1 MDKEQLMNL
10 LTVEDITR
18 LVVELGSLPPL
29 NDNNG
34 HLIFNTICHN
44 GAGHGSRKLWFY
56 PETKSFYCWSECHGL
71 TLFDLVMKVKGF
83 VNFKDA
89 FNFVCQFKGVSAYH
103 DSGHRGFYKEEF
115 VNEDLEFLNHHLE
128 TNIIQD
134 VDLKIYDDSI
144 LDLFHKCYPANW
156 QQEGINEE
164 TAEKFDIR
172 YCFSRNAAIIPYRD
186 MNNNLIGIRQRNFN
200 QLQVEAGRKYIP
212 ATIEKRNYSY
222 PSSQVLYGL
231 YENQEAIRKT
241 KEVVLVEGEK
251 SVMLYDSYYC
261 DRSVALGMGGSSF
274 SLYQRE
280 LLLQLGVER
289 VVICLD
295 KDYRMEMLKDKSSE
309 DYKAY
314 MGLIRRLKKM
324 IGLLAPYLQVA
335 VVMCFD
341 DRLGYKDS
349 PLDRGKEVYE
359 SLLKEAEIFDSVDEL
374 DELLKIIE

>member
-10 LTVEDITR
+10 LTVDDIVK
-18 LVVELGSLPPL
+18 LVVDLGSLPPL
-29 NDNNG
+29 HDNNG

-83 VNFKDA
+83 VKFKDA
-89 FNFVCQFKGVSAYH
+89 FNYVCQFKGVSAYH
-103 DSGHRGFYKEEF
+103 NDGHRGFYKEEF

-128 TNIIQD
+128 QIETHEA
-134 VDLKIYDDSI
+134 DLKVYDEAI
-144 LDLFHKCYPANW
+144 LELFHKCYPANW
-156 QQEGINEE
+156 QEEGINEDI
-164 TAEKFDIR
+164 AEKFDIR
-172 YCFSRNAAIIPYRD
+172 YCFNRNAAIIPYRD
-186 MNNNLIGIRQRNFN
+186 LSGNLIGIRQRNFN
-200 QLQVEAGRKYIP
+200 QSQVEAGRKYIP
-212 ATIEKRNYSY
+212 ATVEKRVYSY

-231 YENQEAIRKT
+231 YENKETIQKT

-251 SVMLYDSYYC
+251 SVMLYGSYY
-261 DRSVALGMGGSSF
+261 DNRSVALGMGGSSF

-280 LLLQLGVER
+280 LLLKLGVEK
-289 VVICLD
+289 VTLCLD
-295 KDYRMEMLKDKSSE
+295 KDYRMEMLKDKTSD

-314 MGLIRRLKKM
+314 VGLIRRLKKM
-324 IGLLAPYLQVA
+324 ISLLSPYFQVS
-335 VVMCFD
+335 VIMCFD

-349 PLDRGKEVYE
+349 PLDKGKEVYE
-359 SLLKEAEIFDSVDEL
+359 SLLKESEIFDSMDEL